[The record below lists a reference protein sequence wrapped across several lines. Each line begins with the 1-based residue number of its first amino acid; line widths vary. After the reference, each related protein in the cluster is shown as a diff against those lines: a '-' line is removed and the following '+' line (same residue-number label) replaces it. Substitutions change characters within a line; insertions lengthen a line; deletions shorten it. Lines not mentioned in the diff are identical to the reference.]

1 MANFEA
7 KHEDLTNN
15 NNFGK
20 ILTLRIMKRITLS
33 LSVAVLSTT
42 LLAQNKLDKNTPPVN
57 QGPKF
62 IEEVQKKGNEIVIPY
77 KKYKLP
83 NGLTIL
89 IHEDHSDPIV
99 YTDVTYHVGSARE
112 QEGRSG
118 FAHFFEHMMF
128 QGSKNVGDEQH
139 FKIITEAGGTLNGTT
154 NTDRTNYFEVVP
166 SNQLEK
172 MLWLE
177 SDRMGFLLD
186 SVTQKKFEVQRATV
200 KNERGQRY
208 DNAPYGLVNEKM
220 GEALYPKGHPY
231 SWSTIGYL
239 EDLDRVDVNDLKR
252 FYMRWYGPNNAV
264 LTVAGDVKTEDVLK
278 LAEKYFGAIKPGPA
292 VINQTVKP
300 VVLTENRY
308 ISYEDNVKFPM
319 IKMAFPT
326 VAEGHKDSPALDAL
340 GQILSGTQGSPFYKA
355 FVESKKAL
363 GANTYNYGRE
373 LAGQFEIQLRVNQGT
388 QLSEI
393 EKEIRKVLE
402 DWAKT
407 GATDD
412 DVAKY
417 KASYNSGVYDALT
430 TIQGKGQM
438 LASNT
443 VLGGNSNLIKKEMAM
458 VNALTKA
465 DIMRVYNTYIKNK
478 FCVTLSCVPKGKGD
492 LKAAPDNWSMYK
504 RTVETESAE
513 YKNLSFTEPKDNFN
527 RSQMPKADI
536 ARLVPVPNY
545 YTDKIG
551 SINVIGV
558 SDNDIP
564 KINFMLAFR
573 AGHRFEPKAKSG
585 VASLLAAMLSQS
597 TTKTSAEEI
606 ENKLDRLGSSISVNA
621 GNEEIVAT
629 VSCLKNNLDATL
641 SILEESLFNPKFDA
655 EEFEIE
661 KKQQTDGIIQ
671 GQTNANVMAD
681 GLYNKLLYGNE
692 HIMSISSRGT
702 LETNAAITI
711 EDVKNYYKNLTVNN
725 LNVIISGD
733 VDQKTIVSK
742 LAFLSKLNNAAFTEP
757 KEPAL
762 PTIDK
767 TRIYFVDKKGAAQS
781 EIRAGYI
788 ATPFSA
794 YDDFYR
800 NGIMNFA
807 FGGAFNSRVN
817 YLMREVKGWTYGCRT
832 GFNGSKYAGP
842 FTFSGGFKSN
852 TTDSTL
858 KEFMNEIKKYADNGI
873 TTEEL
878 DFTKNSMAQ
887 SDALKY
893 ESPFQKLNFLKR
905 LADYN
910 LERNYVAKQT
920 EILNSIT
927 KEEINMRA
935 KKFLP
940 YNNIVIVVV
949 GDKATNLE
957 KVKAL
962 GYEVIEMDVNGN
974 KVN

>member
-1 MANFEA
+1 MN
-7 KHEDLTNN
+7 
-15 NNFGK
+15 K
-20 ILTLRIMKRITLS
+20 IYLS
-33 LSVAVLSTT
+33 LSVALLSTA
-42 LLAQNKLDKNTPPVN
+42 LLAQTKLDKNKTAIPPVN
-57 QGPKF
+57 NGPKF
-62 IEEVQKKGNEIVIPY
+62 IEENKKVGSEVTITY

-128 QGSKNVGDEQH
+128 QGSKNVADEQH

-208 DNAPYGLVNEKM
+208 DNAPYGLINEKM

-231 SWSTIGYL
+231 SWTTIGYL

-252 FYMRWYGPNNAV
+252 FYMRWYGPNNAA

-278 LAEKYFGAIKPGPA
+278 LAEKYFGSIKPGPG
-292 VINQTVKP
+292 VTNQAPKP
-300 VVLTENRY
+300 AVLTENRY
-308 ISYEDNVKFPM
+308 VSYEDNIKFPL
-319 IKMAFPT
+319 IKIAFPT
-326 VAEGHKDSPALDAL
+326 VEDKHKDAPALEAL
-340 GQILSGTQGSPFYKA
+340 GQILSGSQGSPFYKA
-355 FVESKKAL
+355 FVETKKAL
-363 GANTYNYGRE
+363 GANTYNYSRE

-388 QLSEI
+388 ALGDI
-393 EKEIRKVLE
+393 EKDIRNVLATWE
-402 DWAKT
+402 KT

-412 DVAKY
+412 DIAKY
-417 KASYNSGVYDALT
+417 KASYNSGIYDAVT
-430 TIQGKGQM
+430 TVQGKGAI

-443 VLGGNSNLIKKEMAM
+443 VLGGNSNLLKKEMAM

-465 DIMRVYNTYIKNK
+465 DIMRVYTTYIKNK
-478 FCVTLSCVPKGKGD
+478 PSVVLSCVPKGKGE
-492 LKAAPDNWSMYK
+492 LRAAPDNWNMYK
-504 RTVETESAE
+504 RTVEMENAE
-513 YKNLSFTEPKDNFN
+513 YKNLSYTEAQDNFD
-527 RSQMPKADI
+527 RHQMPKAEI

-551 SINVIGV
+551 NISLIGV
-558 SDNDIP
+558 NDNDIP

-573 AGHRFEPKAKSG
+573 AGHRFEPKEKSG
-585 VASLLAAMLSQS
+585 LASLFAAMMSQS

-606 ENKLDRLGSSISVNA
+606 ENKLERLGSSINVSA
-621 GNEEIVAT
+621 GNEEIVVN
-629 VSCLKNNLDATL
+629 VSCLVKNLDATL
-641 SILEESLFNPKFDA
+641 AILEESMFMPKFDA
-655 EEFEIE
+655 SEFEIE
-661 KKQQTDGIIQ
+661 KKSQTDGIIQ
-671 GQTNANVMAD
+671 GQTNANVMVD
-681 GLYNKLLYGNE
+681 GVYSKLLYGSD
-692 HIMSISSRGT
+692 HIMSISNRGT
-702 LETNAAITI
+702 LETNAAITV
-711 EDVKNYYKNLTVNN
+711 EDVKAYYKNLSVNN
-725 LNVIISGD
+725 LKVIISGD
-733 VDQKTIVSK
+733 VDQKTMVSK
-742 LAFLSKLNNAAFTEP
+742 LAFLNKLSNTAFVEP
-757 KEPAL
+757 KEPQT
-762 PTIDK
+762 PSIDK
-767 TRIYFVDKKGAAQS
+767 TRIYFVDKKAAAQS

-788 ATPFSA
+788 ATAYSP
-794 YDDFYR
+794 YDDHYR
-800 NGIMNFA
+800 NSIMNFA

-817 YLMREVKGWTYGCRT
+817 FLLREVKGWTYGCRSS
-832 GFNGSKYAGP
+832 FNGSRYVGP
-842 FTFSGGFKSN
+842 FTFSGGFKAN

-858 KEFMNEIKKYADNGI
+858 KEFMSEMKKYADNGI
-873 TTEEL
+873 NADEL
-878 DFTKNSMAQ
+878 EFTKNSMAQ

-893 ESPFQKLNFLKR
+893 ESPFQKLGFLKR
-905 LADYN
+905 LIDFN
-910 LERNYVAKQT
+910 LEKNYVAKQT
-920 EILNSIT
+920 EILNGIT
-927 KEEINMRA
+927 KEEVSIRA

-940 YNNIVIVVV
+940 YNNMIIVVV
-949 GDKATNLE
+949 GDKASNLE

-962 GYEVIEMDVNGN
+962 GYEVIEVDVNGN